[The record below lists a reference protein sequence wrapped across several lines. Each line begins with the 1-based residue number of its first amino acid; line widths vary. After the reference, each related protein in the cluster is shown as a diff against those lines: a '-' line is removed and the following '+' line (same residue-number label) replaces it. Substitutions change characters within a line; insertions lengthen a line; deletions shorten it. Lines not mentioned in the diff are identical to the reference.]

1 MLFSVRFPCDGTTGV
16 EDNGAAHPAEFEEW
30 ELNAFSDS
38 IANS

>member
-1 MLFSVRFPCDGTTGV
+1 V

-38 IANS
+38 IANSWSPAGVTVGS